1 LVGSIKYANKT
12 HKKICYNVTTVWRT
26 AHNTT
31 IGEHIMAGKKKQ
43 PAKPKKRIDWTLY
56 VERDGVGRPS
66 KYCPEIVDAAA
77 AYLEQFE
84 EETDEVPSVV
94 GLALHLEISSETLY
108 NWSKDTNKP
117 EFFGIVQRVLDL
129 QHNILLKNGLNG
141 QYNASIAKLM
151 LTKHGY
157 SDKQEVDQNVKG
169 EMSHQV
175 NYGDAVADA
184 LKSKYKK

>member
-1 LVGSIKYANKT
+1 
-12 HKKICYNVTTVWRT
+12 
-26 AHNTT
+26 
-31 IGEHIMAGKKKQ
+31 MAGKKTQ
-43 PAKPKKRIDWTLY
+43 PAKPKKRIDWTSY

-66 KYCPEIVDAAA
+66 KYCPEIVEAAT

-94 GLALHLEISSETLY
+94 GLALRLEVSADTLY
-108 NWSKDTNKP
+108 NWAKDSSKP

-141 QYNASIAKLM
+141 QYNSSIAKLM

-157 SDKQEVDQNVKG
+157 SDKQEVDQNVKAD
-169 EMSHQV
+169 V
-175 NYGDAVADA
+175 NMKADVRQITADMDAKTASDIYQDMM
-184 LKSKYKK
+184 KQ